1 MNPRRLILLLALVKF
16 MVPYLFIHPMYE
28 LHRDEYLYLAESD
41 HLSWGYMEAPPL
53 LALLGWIS
61 KLFGSGLMVVRFWA
75 ALFGAL
81 TLWLTGHIALRL
93 GGGLF
98 AVLLACLGFL
108 LSAFLRMHLLF
119 MPNFLEV
126 FFWTLNFWF
135 LIRLLQEERPRDLYG
150 LALSLALGFL
160 SKYSTV
166 FFMIAT
172 ALAFVL
178 TPLSAWLR
186 SRHLYRAMLLFG
198 VIVLPNVIWQVS
210 NNFPVATHMRLLREE
225 QLQYLDRG
233 DFIKDQILLFFPAI
247 FIWTAGLWRVLFG
260 SNGSRYRAVGIICI
274 GVFSIL
280 LAMKGKSYYTA
291 GLYPVLMA
299 FGGLQLEQSLEG
311 PGWPRSLARVAL
323 PLVVCVLSLPMLPL
337 ALPFS
342 RPEKMANIYA
352 KSGLSQT
359 GMMHWEDTVFHPI
372 PQDFAD
378 MLGWKTMAE
387 KVNNVYARLPDSVKK
402 HTLLFGDNYGEAGA
416 LNFYRRQYPLPPAFS
431 DDASFLFWLPDSLDI
446 NHIILVDFKAR
457 RTDDIVFGHFRSV
470 QLMDSVNQPFARE
483 QRAKIYLYGHADDS
497 LNPVIRR
504 VILERKAEYNMK

>member
-1 MNPRRLILLLALVKF
+1 MPPRRLILLLALVKF
-16 MVPYLFIHPMYE
+16 LVPYLAIHPMYE
-28 LHRDEYLYLAESD
+28 LHRDEYLYLAEAD

-61 KLFGSGLMVVRFWA
+61 KLFGSSLMVVRFWA
-75 ALFGAL
+75 TLFGAM
-81 TLWLTGHIALRL
+81 TLWLVGHITLRL
-93 GGGLF
+93 GGGIY

-108 LSAFLRMHLLF
+108 LSGFLRMHILF

-135 LIRLLQEERPRDLYG
+135 IIRLLQEERPRDLYG

-166 FFMIAT
+166 FFMVAT
-172 ALAFVL
+172 VLAFIL
-178 TPLSAWLR
+178 TPLKSWLR

-198 VIVLPNVIWQVS
+198 LIVLPNVIWQVS

-233 DFIKDQILLFFPAI
+233 DFIKDQLLMFFPAI
-247 FIWTAGLWRVLFG
+247 FIWTVGLWRVLFASG
-260 SNGSRYRAVGIICI
+260 GGRYRAIGIICI

-280 LAMKGKSYYTA
+280 LVMKGKSYYTA

-299 FGGLQLEQSLEG
+299 FGGIQLEQILEG
-311 PGWPRSLARVAL
+311 PGGPRRLTRFAMPIIMGIL
-323 PLVVCVLSLPMLPL
+323 GLPMLPVS
-337 ALPFS
+337 LPFAP
-342 RPEKMANIYA
+342 PEKMAGIYA
-352 KSGLSQT
+352 DAGLSRT

-387 KVNNVYARLPDSVKK
+387 KVNIVYSRLPDTVKE
-402 HTLLFGDNYGEAGA
+402 HTLVFGDNYGDAGA

-446 NHIILVDFKAR
+446 SHIILVDFRPR

-483 QRAKIYLYGHADDS
+483 QLAKIYLYGNADDS
-497 LNPVIRR
+497 LNTIIRR
-504 VILERKAEYNMK
+504 VIRERKAEYNMK